1 MKSYKIV
8 VKIDQVKNGREVSR
22 GIFKGVK
29 LGSVA
34 HKNKKAYSRRE
45 KHKPAYF

>member
-1 MKSYKIV
+1 MKDNKII

-22 GIFKGVK
+22 GIFAGVK

-34 HKNKKAYSRRE
+34 HKNKKAYVRRE
-45 KHKPAYF
+45 KYKPVYF